1 MILTIENHSF
11 QYEMENIC
19 RIFYPLEK
27 IVVLNNNDSED
38 FDNIIIKTIRYK
50 QSKGYKLVASISI
63 SGKVERAE
71 RFLFKAEEDK
81 NFENECELLLA
92 QALYE
97 VMVSAT
103 GYVSPW
109 GILTG
114 VRPTKLMRKQLLSL
128 GEEKAKEYFANN
140 LLVSK
145 EKTNLALS
153 VVEKQKNII
162 DLSQKNSFSL
172 YISIPFC
179 PTRCSYCSFVSHS
192 IASFI
197 KNIPQYVDLLCFEIE
212 ATAKITKQLG
222 LKLES
227 VYFGGGTP
235 TSLDACDLKRL
246 TEALAK
252 HFPVENAREY
262 TVEAG
267 RPDTVDKEKL
277 SILKQA
283 GVSRISI
290 NPQSFNDAVLN
301 KIGRNHTAQQTIEAF
316 FLAREQGFDNI
327 NMDLIACLPSD
338 TLKGYKKSI
347 ERVVALSPENIT
359 LHSLALKRS
368 SDLVAFK
375 LDFFATNPLQL
386 NENPEDLLIENGYY
400 PYYMYRQSKSVGN
413 RENVGWCKEG
423 FECIYNI
430 FMMEEIHTVIA
441 LGAGGVTKLK
451 APHSEYIE
459 RVFNYK
465 YPYEYISRFDEMIK
479 RKRKIEFFYNKYM
492 FI

>member
-1 MILTIENHSF
+1 M
-11 QYEMENIC
+11 
-19 RIFYPLEK
+19 
-27 IVVLNNNDSED
+27 
-38 FDNIIIKTIRYK
+38 
-50 QSKGYKLVASISI
+50 
-63 SGKVERAE
+63 
-71 RFLFKAEEDK
+71 
-81 NFENECELLLA
+81 
-92 QALYE
+92 
-97 VMVSAT
+97 
-103 GYVSPW
+103 
-109 GILTG
+109 
-114 VRPTKLMRKQLLSL
+114 
-128 GEEKAKEYFANN
+128 
-140 LLVSK
+140 
-145 EKTNLALS
+145 
-153 VVEKQKNII
+153 
-162 DLSQKNSFSL
+162 
-172 YISIPFC
+172 
-179 PTRCSYCSFVSHS
+179 
-192 IASFI
+192 
-197 KNIPQYVDLLCFEIE
+197 
-212 ATAKITKQLG
+212 
-222 LKLES
+222 
-227 VYFGGGTP
+227 
-235 TSLDACDLKRL
+235 
-246 TEALAK
+246 
-252 HFPVENAREY
+252 
-262 TVEAG
+262 
-267 RPDTVDKEKL
+267 
-277 SILKQA
+277 
-283 GVSRISI
+283 
-290 NPQSFNDAVLN
+290 LN